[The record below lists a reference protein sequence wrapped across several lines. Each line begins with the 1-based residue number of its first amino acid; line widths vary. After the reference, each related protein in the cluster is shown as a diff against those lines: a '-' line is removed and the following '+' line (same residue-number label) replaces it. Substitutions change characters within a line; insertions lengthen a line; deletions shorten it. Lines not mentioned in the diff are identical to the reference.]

1 VSQPLV
7 SMIPQRH
14 VADCSVSCL
23 AMFLGI
29 TYEDAL
35 LAYGGDVPNI
45 LRGGV
50 WLSQIQRA
58 AAKLGTPLKI
68 TRRWDVEEDE
78 GIVHVRFKSG
88 YGHVL
93 VLRSGLFFNTMFDVW
108 EPSDYLKA
116 NRATVGP
123 LLMLTEDA

>member
-1 VSQPLV
+1 MSQPLV

-14 VADCSVSCL
+14 VADCAVSCL
-23 AMFLGI
+23 AMFLGV

-50 WLSQIQRA
+50 WLKNIQRA
-58 AAKLGTPLKI
+58 SERLGTPLKI
-68 TRRWDVEEDE
+68 KRRWDCARDE
-78 GIVHVRFKSG
+78 GIVRVRMRSG
-88 YGHVL
+88 EGHVV

-108 EPSDYLKA
+108 NPAVYLKTH
-116 NRATVGP
+116 RATP
-123 LLMLTEDA
+123 CQLLVPKGD